1 MPDQFTFIDL
11 FAGVGGF
18 HAALTE
24 LGGRCVYVAEK
35 DRYARAVYE
44 TAWLTG
50 SESDPHVTADINDD
64 VPVDT
69 GHTIDELLKRAEA
82 GEIELGNLPKEE
94 FDVLAAGFPCQ
105 AFSKSGKQE
114 GILDKVRGT
123 LFYNILV
130 IVAVRKPKIVFLENV
145 KNLVG
150 PSHRDTTFATIVDSL
165 ARLGYV
171 VNPNPT
177 VFSPHTIAPEYGGGP
192 QIRERV
198 YILAVRDDLA
208 AVHEPF
214 VEPKRSEEWSP
225 TQWQIGLTPLKRDRI
240 PAVISNKWMRQALVE
255 DPELAIAAERIRSSY
270 MQNLAEYRL
279 TGDDVWFGVYELLL
293 ASVIKGR
300 KKNSR
305 GSWFPGHPIWF
316 DAHNK
321 EWLERERADAEAHRG
336 AVKTRDWKDEFL
348 DKSVRF
354 IDDYSKQLKGHGSGD
369 LLKKIRGLPNNAWR
383 KFEWQASDAES
394 LDACLIQLRPSGVRV
409 KKATY
414 TPALVAMN
422 QTPIVGSER
431 RRITPYEAGR
441 LQGFPDNVFKAMQK
455 TKQPESQSYKQFGN
469 AVHVG
474 TVKFALVYFVTH
486 HFGARPV
493 AKAPDPGSIT
503 PLIEICRSIR
513 DGWSQGAHQTEQT
526 LEEAVAS
533 GAAGALDAEMVPKPE
548 DRSPALAAH

>member
-1 MPDQFTFIDL
+1 MPDQFTFVDL

-18 HAALTE
+18 HAALAG

-35 DRYARAVYE
+35 DHYARAVYE
-44 TAWLTG
+44 EAWLTG

-82 GEIELGNLPKEE
+82 GEVELGKIPEE

-150 PSHRDTTFATIVDSL
+150 PSHRGTTFATIVDAL

-171 VNPNPT
+171 VNLDPT
-177 VFSPHTIAPEYGGGP
+177 VFSPHTIAPEHGGGP

-198 YILAVRDDLA
+198 YILAVREDLA
-208 AVHEPF
+208 ANHGPF
-214 VEPKRSEEWSP
+214 VEPKPSEEWSP
-225 TQWQIGLTPLKRDRI
+225 TQWKIGMTPLKSDGI
-240 PAVISNKWMRQALVE
+240 PAVISKEWVRQSLAE
-255 DPELAIAAERIRSSY
+255 DPELAAEAERARSSY

-279 TGDDVWFGVYELLL
+279 TREDAWFDVYQLLL
-293 ASVIKGR
+293 ANIVKDR
-300 KKNSR
+300 KKNAR

-316 DAHNK
+316 DVDDK
-321 EWLERERADAEAHRG
+321 EWLQRQRADAEAHRK
-336 AVKTRDWKDEFL
+336 AEKARDWKDTFL
-348 DKSVRF
+348 DGSVKF
-354 IDDYSKQLKGHGSGD
+354 IEDYSKQLKGRASGD
-369 LLKKIRGLPNNAWR
+369 LLKKIRGLPNKAWR
-383 KFEWQASDAES
+383 KLEWQASDAES
-394 LDACLIQLRPSGVRV
+394 LDDCLMQLRPSGVRV

-441 LQGFPDNVFKAMQK
+441 IQGFPDDVFRAMQK

-474 TVKFALVYFVTH
+474 TVNFALVHFVCH
-486 HFGARPV
+486 HFGTEPV
-493 AKAPDPGSIT
+493 SDAPDPGSLT
-503 PLIEICRSIR
+503 PLVEICRAIR
-513 DGWSQGAHQTEQT
+513 GEWVQGAHQAEQT
-526 LEEAVAS
+526 LEESMAF
-533 GAAGALDAEMVPKPE
+533 GAARPLGDESVPMPVE
-548 DRSPALAAH
+548 CSPALAAH